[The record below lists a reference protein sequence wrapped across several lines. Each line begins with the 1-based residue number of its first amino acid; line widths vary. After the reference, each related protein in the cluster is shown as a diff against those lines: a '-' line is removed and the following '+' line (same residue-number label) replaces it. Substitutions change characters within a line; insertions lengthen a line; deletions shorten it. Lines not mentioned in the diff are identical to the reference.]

1 MQQYFIDNNMDSDF
15 ITIDDMYTSNHI
27 FNVMRISE
35 GDDVIFVTTDGTKR
49 ISRLIDRDS
58 KLFKVIGILDENLE
72 LPIRCA
78 IASGF
83 PKGDK
88 LSFISQKATELGASQ
103 IYGFPAERSVV
114 KWENNKIDR
123 LQTKLEK
130 VVRGAAEQSRRNYIP
145 ELTLFKDKMSF
156 VQIFENFDRVIVAYE
171 ESAIEGESSV
181 LSNTLRDIKREESL
195 LFVFGPEGGL
205 SEKEI
210 ALFNSKGGICAGLGP
225 RIMRAETAPL
235 YALSAVSYALELNL

>member
-15 ITIDDMYTSNHI
+15 ITIDDKYTSNHI

-114 KWENNKIDR
+114 KWENNKIDK

-156 VQIFENFDRVIVAYE
+156 VQIFENYDRVIVAYE

>member
-15 ITIDDMYTSNHI
+15 ITIDDKYTSNHI

-58 KLFKVIGILDENLE
+58 KFFKVIRILDENLE

-114 KWENNKIDR
+114 KWENNKIDK

-145 ELTLFKDKMSF
+145 ELTLFKDKMNF

>member
-1 MQQYFIDNNMDSDF
+1 MQQYFIDNNIESDF
-15 ITIDDMYTSNHI
+15 ITIDDKYTANHI
-27 FNVMRISE
+27 FNVMRLSE
-35 GDDVIFVTTDGTKR
+35 GEEVILVTPDGMKHV
-49 ISRLIDRDS
+49 SKLVDRDS
-58 KLFKVIGILDENLE
+58 KLFKVVDSLYENFE
-72 LPIRCA
+72 LPIKCA

-88 LSFISQKATELGASQ
+88 LSFISQKSTELGASQ
-103 IYGFPAERSVV
+103 IYGFPADRSVV
-114 KWENNKIDR
+114 RWDNKKIDK
-123 LQTKLEK
+123 LQLKLEK
-130 VVRGAAEQSRRNYIP
+130 VVQGAAEQSRRNYIP
-145 ELTLFKDKMSF
+145 ELMLFKDKTSF
-156 VQIFENFDRVIVAYE
+156 VQIFEKFDRVIVAYE

-181 LSNTLRDIKREESL
+181 LSRTLRDIKREESL

>member
-15 ITIDDMYTSNHI
+15 ITIDDRYTSNHI

-235 YALSAVSYALELNL
+235 YSLSAVSYALELNL

>member
-15 ITIDDMYTSNHI
+15 ITIDDRYTSNHI

>member
-15 ITIDDMYTSNHI
+15 ITIDDKYTSNHI

-49 ISRLIDRDS
+49 ISRLIDRAS

-88 LSFISQKATELGASQ
+88 LSFISQKATELGATQ

-114 KWENNKIDR
+114 KWENNKIDK

-235 YALSAVSYALELNL
+235 YSLSAVSYALELNL